1 MAANEQD
8 DGMEAFLE
16 NRRNRVAPNPSARNP
31 QISKES
37 NQADLIEEGYQYD
50 GHKTWGFVIYR
61 TTYDSDEDW
70 TELIRRLRWWTTD
83 SMEFYGGLDVLERMA
98 WTVFD
103 DRKQFDGADTAAV
116 RRHFLDWA
124 ETAVLSEQQDA
135 DDNPPVAMKHAPR
148 YSYGGSPRYRYCI
161 QVDADALKCCVHD
174 APPPED
180 YSPANTGWVK
190 VIDKKW
196 ITRSENPLFAGKPT
210 NPHHYDHE
218 PVEGSTEEHVGWLK
232 APLMSVMVGFYHMFR
247 DLNGYGITYRR
258 PPTVCE

>member
-8 DGMEAFLE
+8 DGTEAFLE

-61 TTYDSDEDW
+61 TTYDSNEDW
-70 TELIRRLRWWTTD
+70 TEFIRRLRWWTTD

-124 ETAVLSEQQDA
+124 ETAVLLEQQDA
-135 DDNPPVAMKHAPR
+135 DGNPPVALTAARHATDTAYKSMRTRSSPACTTLR
-148 YSYGGSPRYRYCI
+148 HQKTTARQTPGGS
-161 QVDADALKCCVHD
+161 K
-174 APPPED
+174 
-180 YSPANTGWVK
+180 
-190 VIDKKW
+190 
-196 ITRSENPLFAGKPT
+196 
-210 NPHHYDHE
+210 
-218 PVEGSTEEHVGWLK
+218 
-232 APLMSVMVGFYHMFR
+232 
-247 DLNGYGITYRR
+247 
-258 PPTVCE
+258 

>member
-1 MAANEQD
+1 
-8 DGMEAFLE
+8 MEAFLE

-61 TTYDSDEDW
+61 TTYDSNEDW
-70 TELIRRLRWWTTD
+70 TEFIRRLRWWTTD

-135 DDNPPVAMKHAPR
+135 DGNPPVAMEHAPR

-161 QVDADALKCCVHD
+161 QVDAEALDSCVHD
-174 APPPED
+174 GPPPPDSRLEQA
-180 YSPANTGWVK
+180 SWVK
-190 VIDKKW
+190 VVDKNW
-196 ITRSENPLFAGKPT
+196 IPRRENPVFAGRRSD
-210 NPHHYDHE
+210 PHAYDFE
-218 PVEGSTEEHVGWLK
+218 PLEGVTEEHIGWLK
-232 APLMSVMVGFYHMFR
+232 CPLSAVMPEYYHLFR
-247 DLNGYGITYRR
+247 DLNGWSIVYRR
-258 PPTVCE
+258 PPAVVGYGWD